1 MLVVKETLFYLV
13 LFAVSINAATKERFF
28 FGGQNWYNFRMGF
41 TPNPFDGFIG
51 QPRTTAEAI
60 DAGWQQISNDCSEGA
75 RFLFIFRPRSD
86 QVWSSRLTR
95 GGNTFFSSI
104 YNYDYQISVFL
115 VIDMHLRI
123 PRRDQI
129 WY

>member
-115 VIDMHLRI
+115 VIDMHLRM
-123 PRRDQI
+123 RMDQT

>member
-28 FGGQNWYNFRMGF
+28 FGGQNWFNFRIGF

-51 QPRTTAEAI
+51 HPRTKAEAI

-75 RFLFIFRPRSD
+75 RFLFIFRPRSG
-86 QVWSSRLTR
+86 QVWTSQLTR
-95 GGNTFFSSI
+95 GRNTFSSI

-115 VIDMHLRI
+115 VIDMHLRM
-123 PRRDQI
+123 RMDQI

>member
-115 VIDMHLRI
+115 VIDMHLRM
-123 PRRDQI
+123 RMDQI

>member
-1 MLVVKETLFYLV
+1 
-13 LFAVSINAATKERFF
+13 
-28 FGGQNWYNFRMGF
+28 MGF

-95 GGNTFFSSI
+95 GEIPSLAVSITMIIKFQFS
-104 YNYDYQISVFL
+104 
-115 VIDMHLRI
+115 
-123 PRRDQI
+123 
-129 WY
+129 W

>member
-28 FGGQNWYNFRMGF
+28 FGGQNWFNFRIGF

-51 QPRTTAEAI
+51 HPRTKAEAI

-75 RFLFIFRPRSD
+75 RFLFIFRPR
-86 QVWSSRLTR
+86 
-95 GGNTFFSSI
+95 GNTFSSI

-115 VIDMHLRI
+115 VIDMHLRM
-123 PRRDQI
+123 RMDQI

>member
-75 RFLFIFRPRSD
+75 RFLFIFRPRSG
-86 QVWSSRLTR
+86 QVWTSQLTR
-95 GGNTFFSSI
+95 GGNTFSLSI

-115 VIDMHLRI
+115 VIDMHLRM
-123 PRRDQI
+123 RMDQI